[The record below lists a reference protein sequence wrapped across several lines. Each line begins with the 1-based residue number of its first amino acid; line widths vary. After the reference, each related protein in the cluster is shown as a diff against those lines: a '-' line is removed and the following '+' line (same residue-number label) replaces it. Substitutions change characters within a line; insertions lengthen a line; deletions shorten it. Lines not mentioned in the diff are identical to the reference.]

1 MSIFQFIFKMYKKV
15 IVTCFSTNEVL
26 NISYN
31 WAIKSFEKNYTLISR
46 NVSEPCLRFHW
57 NVELPWIKYLQ
68 KRNNVL
74 RTNNFTISNFNLT
87 WLNVY
92 NPTRTCLGTIWPDFF
107 AYFFKMGFETKKCH
121 FCVLR
126 QTLRSKQVSF
136 LLTLYRPLP
145 PHPFFT

>member
-92 NPTRTCLGTIWPDFF
+92 NPTRTWVIFLKWDLRPKSAIFVYLGILSNQN
-107 AYFFKMGFETKKCH
+107 KSV
-121 FCVLR
+121 FCWLSIDPSLP
-126 QTLRSKQVSF
+126 TPF
-136 LLTLYRPLP
+136 LLSKAEEKLRL
-145 PHPFFT
+145 